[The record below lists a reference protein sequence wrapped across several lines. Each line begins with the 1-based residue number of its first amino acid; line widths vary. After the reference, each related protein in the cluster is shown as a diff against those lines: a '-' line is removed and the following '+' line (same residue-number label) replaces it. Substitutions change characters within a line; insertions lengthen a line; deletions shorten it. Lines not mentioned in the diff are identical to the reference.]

1 MKCSLNITKNDYN
14 TILADRTIKPTHIED
29 TETISTYS
37 DKEEIP
43 LDDLLSPQNLKTQTI
58 GPFETINMEFSSN
71 DNKIKSNQFIPQP
84 TMNIRSFD

>member
-1 MKCSLNITKNDYN
+1 MKCSLSNNKTNYN
-14 TILADRTIKPTHIED
+14 TILAGRSIKHSHIED

-58 GPFETINMEFSSN
+58 GPFETINMEFSSS
-71 DNKIKSNQFIPQP
+71 DTKIKINQFIPQP
-84 TMNIRSFD
+84 TMHIRSFD